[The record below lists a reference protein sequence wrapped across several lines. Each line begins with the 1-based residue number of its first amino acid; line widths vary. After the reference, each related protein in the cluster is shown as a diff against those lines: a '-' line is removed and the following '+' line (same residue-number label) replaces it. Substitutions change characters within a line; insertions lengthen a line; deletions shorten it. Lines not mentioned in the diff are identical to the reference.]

1 MATVIDEEAMK
12 LKGKGNLPFDINKP
26 PLKPAPHQDFP
37 KMLYRWPKDKTLH
50 PTSKTAIAKD
60 ADEEKALKAKGW
72 RDTPHI
78 QEHPEDVP
86 DGFEADDPEAEAAG
100 GDKGKTLDAMTK
112 AELVAHAK
120 DVHGLEI
127 DPGLKKDQIV
137 QAIQDATGK
146 AN

>member
-1 MATVIDEEAMK
+1 MASVIDEEQMK

-60 ADEEKALKAKGW
+60 AEEEKELKAKGW
-72 RDTPHI
+72 RDTPHV

-86 DGFEADDPEAEAAG
+86 DGFEADDPEEASAG
-100 GDKGKTLDAMTK
+100 GDKGKPLDAMNK

-120 DVHGLEI
+120 DVHGLEL
-127 DPGLKKDQIV
+127 DPGKKKEEIL
-137 QAIQDATGK
+137 QAIQEASKK
-146 AN
+146 AK